1 MFYPTMVVAIGDLA
15 HRALAEAHELL
26 QAFRSPA
33 LYITALAAYREGVY
47 YEIGAPSLGD
57 AGAFESPLARWLY
70 ATRLEL
76 NIHCARSEGMEVGP
90 PSGYLLE
97 QILLVVDSDAYGDA
111 LQMVQA
117 VQELCE
123 RADDLV
129 PARLHW
135 LVLHPS
141 YDAPLPTTLWQD
153 HLARQH
159 GTFALQE
166 GKMYLLR
173 LMRSDGSAMTPDQL
187 RETAAYLLLMALH
200 PAEFIGEHWLYR
212 SLVDA
217 DRAPS
222 TLGCGLVV
230 LPLHRVIQCLK
241 DKLVAEALTTL
252 LSGSGGSVGLPQPD
266 EAQLWGHL
274 VGQAAQA
281 WGEAARLQPQDA
293 LGLTATIPTPA
304 LNPRGLSAAS
314 LSTVADWE
322 REWHE
327 QHLPRWRMRLNDAAQ
342 RAADS
347 YRESLQAG
355 VQQHLRTPDANL
367 LALKAQL
374 ETLASAVSD
383 WQIHTLTPT
392 RPSAE
397 RKTALRTRLEKS
409 LSEAERFKGGFFR
422 RRPAP
427 DAETVNAYAQ
437 TLQDYYAQS
446 LRADAHEAFKTLALQ
461 VRDAIQQ
468 QLHSVRAALE
478 RIQLEARERENRARA
493 FHHPTLPWL
502 RPLVYRWEHLESTAQ
517 ALWGNRDLATLIRQ
531 LIDPERDLR
540 EQLPW
545 VSQQLEGY
553 LERWMTNYF
562 RRFSYYLRERYPN
575 LHPRIRYCEQELQAT
590 REQAPRVLWRA
601 EKPTP
606 QAWQVAPPEERSSL
620 PHPANAPIRDWLTD
634 TGLGYIAVVREVM
647 LGIES

>member
-1 MFYPTMVVAIGDLA
+1 MFYPTMVVAVGDLA

-90 PSGYLLE
+90 PGGYLLE

-159 GTFALQE
+159 TPSALQE

-173 LMRSDGSAMTPDQL
+173 LVRSDGSAMTPDQL

-200 PAEFIGEHWLYR
+200 PAEFVGEHWLYR

-230 LPLHRVIQCLK
+230 LPLHKVIQCLQ

-252 LSGSGGSVGLPQPD
+252 LSGSGGAVGLPQPD
-266 EAQLWGHL
+266 EAHLWGHV

-281 WGEAARLQPQDA
+281 WGEAVRLQPQDA

-314 LSTVADWE
+314 LTAVADWE

-327 QHLPRWRMRLNDAAQ
+327 QKLPRWRMRLNDAAQ

-347 YRESLQAG
+347 YRESLHTG

-367 LALKAQL
+367 TALKARL
-374 ETLASAVSD
+374 ETLASAVSS

-409 LSEAERFKGGFFR
+409 LAEAERFKGGLFR

-437 TLQDYYAQS
+437 ALHDYYAQS
-446 LRADAHEAFKTLALQ
+446 LRADAHEAFNSLAQ
-461 VRDAIQQ
+461 QIRDAIQQ

-545 VSQQLEGY
+545 ITQQLEQY
-553 LERWMTNYF
+553 LQRWMTDYF

-575 LHPRIRYCEQELQAT
+575 LQSRITHCEQHLTAM

-606 QAWQVAPPEERSSL
+606 QVWQVAPPEERSSL
-620 PHPANAPIRDWLTD
+620 PHPADAPIRDWLTD
-634 TGLGYIAVVREVM
+634 TGLGYIAVVGEVA
-647 LGIES
+647 LGDVS